1 MQTRNKTVGKNKTT
15 PCDVRKQFEILQ
27 NEVRGGR
34 VKYIKKQR
42 VKIQT
47 RWQIIDGSLM
57 RMNSFRVGGEL
68 LLGGGREFYCYFG
81 EQMS

>member
-34 VKYIKKQR
+34 VKYIKKTKSKNTNK
-42 VKIQT
+42 VANN
-47 RWQIIDGSLM
+47 RWKF
-57 RMNSFRVGGEL
+57 NENEL
-68 LLGGGREFYCYFG
+68 VPGWWGLLGGGREFYCYFG